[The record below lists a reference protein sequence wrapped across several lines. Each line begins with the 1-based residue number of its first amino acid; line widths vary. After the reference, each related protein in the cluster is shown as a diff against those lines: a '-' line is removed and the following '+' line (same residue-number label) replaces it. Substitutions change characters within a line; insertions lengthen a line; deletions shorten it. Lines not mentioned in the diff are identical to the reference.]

1 MRKIL
6 MSEETYADI
15 CRCLT
20 DYEEGNKDAVHE
32 IYSLLVSVQ
41 NMYEGGEE
49 E

>member
-6 MSEETYADI
+6 MSEETYDDI

-20 DYEEGNKDAVHE
+20 DYEDGDKDAIKE
-32 IYSLLVSVQ
+32 IYLLLVSIQ